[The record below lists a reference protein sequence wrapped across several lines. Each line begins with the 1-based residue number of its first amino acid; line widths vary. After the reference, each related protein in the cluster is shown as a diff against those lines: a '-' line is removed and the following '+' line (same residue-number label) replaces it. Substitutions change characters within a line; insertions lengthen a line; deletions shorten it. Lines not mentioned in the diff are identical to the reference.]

1 MTVIKQPVKIFF
13 FTGKYW
19 LFLEIRRGR
28 STFRVLKGRNIGL
41 IIVTLISAYIQNK
54 YRSNSRIRDFNVTLM

>member
-19 LFLEIRRGR
+19 LFLEIGRGR
-28 STFRVLKGRNIGL
+28 FDLS
-41 IIVTLISAYIQNK
+41 
-54 YRSNSRIRDFNVTLM
+54 LM